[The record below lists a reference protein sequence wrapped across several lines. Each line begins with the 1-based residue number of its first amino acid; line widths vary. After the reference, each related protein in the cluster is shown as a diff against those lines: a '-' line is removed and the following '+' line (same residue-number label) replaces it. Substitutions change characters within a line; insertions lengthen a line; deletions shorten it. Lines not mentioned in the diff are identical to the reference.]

1 MNRGGKKMQSALLLA
16 GVLAV
21 AVAGTPRPTL
31 RGVVLDSAGQPISAA
46 RVGLATAAPKTGP
59 AIFCPSCY
67 LDCSKFTTTDAQGQ
81 FEIPNLD
88 PTLKFRVLCTA
99 PGKKT
104 TISPLYDPGSGSLE
118 LKLQETP
125 RVPPEQ
131 VVRGQLVNAQGLPIA
146 GALIEPSGAK
156 TADKRWWGKVD
167 VDPAASDKNG
177 QFEIALPSEY
187 EGIDVSVSADGY
199 AGADV
204 VLLKTGAEVKQLVI
218 PRGTQVV
225 GQLSHDG
232 QPLANQL
239 VAVAQIDR
247 GMGHHFI
254 KAVQAVTDSEGR
266 FSFNHLPAAE
276 AYAIFSPV
284 GPGPMPM
291 VLTTKRF
298 TALADE
304 QMRDLGTLDVVSA
317 LRLHGQL
324 ELPEGQSAPAHAK
337 LSVERDPAW
346 DLVSVDIQED
356 GRFEIEGLPPEVYQ
370 LRLVTPGMEI
380 DSSHLNYQSTGPNQF
395 AIALKDSLD
404 DLEIPMH
411 KIVQK

>member
-1 MNRGGKKMQSALLLA
+1 MQAALF
-16 GVLAV
+16 LAV
-21 AVAGTPRPTL
+21 ALAVAGADASRPAL
-31 RGVVLDSAGQPISAA
+31 RGVVHDSAGQPLSAA

-67 LDCSKFTTTDAQGQ
+67 LDCAKSTTTDTQGQ

-88 PTLKFRVLCTA
+88 PALKFRVLCTA

-104 TISPLYDPGSGSLE
+104 TISPPYDPSSGPLE
-118 LKLQETP
+118 MKLQETLH
-125 RVPPEQ
+125 VPPEQ
-131 VVRGQLVNAQGLPIA
+131 LFRGHLVNAQGLPIA

-156 TADKRWWGKVD
+156 TANKRWWGKVD
-167 VDPAASDKNG
+167 VDPVASDKDG
-177 QFEIALPSEY
+177 EFEIALPPEY
-187 EGIDVSVSADGY
+187 EGIDVSISAEGY

-204 VLLKTGAEVKQLVI
+204 GSLKAGAEVKQIII
-218 PRGTQVV
+218 PRGAQVV
-225 GQLSHDG
+225 GQLSHSG
-232 QPLANQL
+232 KPLANQL

-247 GMGHHFI
+247 GVGHHFI

-276 AYAIFSPV
+276 AYAIFSAV
-284 GPGPMPM
+284 GSGPLPM

-304 QMRDLGTLDVVSA
+304 QLRDLGMLDVVPA
-317 LRLHGQL
+317 LQLHGQL

-346 DLVSVDIQED
+346 DLISVDIQKD
-356 GRFEIEGLPPEVYQ
+356 GRFEIGGLPPEVYQ
-370 LRLVTPGMEI
+370 LRLVTPGLEI
-380 DSSHLNYQSTGPNQF
+380 DSSRLNYQSTGPNQF

-404 DLEIPMH
+404 DLKIPVH
-411 KIVQK
+411 KSVQK